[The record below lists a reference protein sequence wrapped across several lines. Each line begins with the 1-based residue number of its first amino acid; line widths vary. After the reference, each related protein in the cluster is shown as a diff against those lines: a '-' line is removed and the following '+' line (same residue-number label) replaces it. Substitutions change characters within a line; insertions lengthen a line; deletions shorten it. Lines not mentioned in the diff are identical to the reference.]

1 MSTTTIEL
9 NGRLGV
15 ETPTLAPVPEESPT
29 TERNQV
35 ARTEV
40 EVKVVQ
46 PMPQTNDQTGIYLS
60 LLGFVLIFMIVGG
73 LFLRHQ
79 LDNT

>member
-1 MSTTTIEL
+1 MSTTTIDL

-15 ETPTLAPVPEESPT
+15 EAPALTPSPDESPT

-35 ARTEV
+35 ART

-60 LLGFVLIFMIVGG
+60 LLGFVLILMIVGVW
-73 LFLRHQ
+73 FLRQQ

>member
-40 EVKVVQ
+40 NVVQ
-46 PMPQTNDQTGIYLS
+46 PMPQTNDQTCIYLS

>member
-1 MSTTTIEL
+1 MSTTTIDL
-9 NGRLGV
+9 NGRLGI
-15 ETPTLAPVPEESPT
+15 ETPALTPSPDESPT
-29 TERNQV
+29 TEINQV
-35 ARTEV
+35 ART

-60 LLGFVLIFMIVGG
+60 LLGFVLIFMIVGVW
-73 LFLRHQ
+73 FLRQQ

>member
-40 EVKVVQ
+40 KVVQ
-46 PMPQTNDQTGIYLS
+46 PMPQTNDQIGIYLS